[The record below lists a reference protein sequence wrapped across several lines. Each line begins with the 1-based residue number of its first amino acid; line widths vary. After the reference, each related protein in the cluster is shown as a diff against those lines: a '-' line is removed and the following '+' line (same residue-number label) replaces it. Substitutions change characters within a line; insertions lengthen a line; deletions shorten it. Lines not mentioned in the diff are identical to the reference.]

1 MKVNVAPVRNNLMML
16 TVACTLFS
24 SAYVASML
32 SKSLSTEEKD
42 SPLLAVYGVV
52 SVAAT
57 IIFLTLT
64 LAALHGYLKTH
75 TVYDNYDQFKQKYKR
90 YHEARSQGY
99 PDIEQK
105 AELKIDDCIDEYL
118 LANPDVERIMCNMP
132 SLELPIV
139 SNGDEAYATFTKL
152 LAANKILR
160 KSAYIQWG
168 LSALVGAIL
177 GAAAAIQIPHAFT
190 NEHGTTTLRKIGIGA
205 MITVVVFDVVLS
217 AIWCY
222 KQRHKPKF
230 SLNTPLMDAVSYGSV
245 LDTSEPRRE
254 MPQFK

>member
-1 MKVNVAPVRNNLMML
+1 MKINVAPVRNNLMMF
-16 TVACTLFS
+16 TVASTLFS

-42 SPLLAVYGVV
+42 SPLLAFYGITSSAV
-52 SVAAT
+52 T

-75 TVYDNYDQFKQKYKR
+75 TVYDTYDKFKQKYKR
-90 YHEARSQGY
+90 DHKSRSQGY
-99 PDIEQK
+99 PDVEQK
-105 AELKIDDCIDEYL
+105 AELKIGDCIDEYL
-118 LANPDVERIMCNMP
+118 LANPDVERVMCNMP
-132 SLELPIV
+132 SRELPIV

-177 GAAAAIQIPHAFT
+177 GVAAASQIPHAFT
-190 NEHGTTTLRKIGIGA
+190 NEHGATTLRKIGIGA
-205 MITVVVFDVVLS
+205 MITVAVFDIALS

-222 KQRHKPKF
+222 KQRYKPKF
-230 SLNTPLMDAVSYGSV
+230 SLNTPLMITASYGSL
-245 LDTSEPRRE
+245 LDTAEPLQE
-254 MPQFK
+254 TPQFN